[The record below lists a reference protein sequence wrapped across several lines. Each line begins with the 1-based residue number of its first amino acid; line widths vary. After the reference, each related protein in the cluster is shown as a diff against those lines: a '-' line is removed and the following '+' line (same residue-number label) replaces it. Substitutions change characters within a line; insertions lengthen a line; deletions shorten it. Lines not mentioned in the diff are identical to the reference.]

1 AWVSREESFAEPVAT
16 PAAASISWKSAER
29 PTALQLLLWVSLAAC
44 ASTLL
49 VSITNH
55 MSQNVA
61 PIPLLWVVP
70 LAVYLLTF
78 ILAFESDKIY
88 QRWIFLPWVAP
99 ALGWMAYAI
108 YAGEGNFHIKYSIPI
123 FCAGLFI

>member
-1 AWVSREESFAEPVAT
+1 MDLADIMATTFASVSPEMSIAEAARHMIEIDT
-16 PAAASISWKSAER
+16 GAAAVIEDSSASLAPR
-29 PTALQLLLWVSLAAC
+29 PTVGQLALWISLAAC
-44 ASTLL
+44 ASVLL

-70 LAVYLLTF
+70 LAIYLLTF

-88 QRWIFLPWVAP
+88 QRWIFVPWVAP
-99 ALGWMAYAI
+99 ALGWR
-108 YAGEGNFHIKYSIPI
+108 
-123 FCAGLFI
+123 